1 MSPGKI
7 DIPLLITDLLLII
20 FSASVSRY
28 LFNDMDIIHHWP
40 SWQLQALYAIT
51 MFIVPWYMGYQYG
64 IISGYYKQAITI
76 ILLPILVL
84 TILAMDIYMFRILLS
99 VMGAMDKDKASFI
112 TGIVSIFIMIIGPVM
127 GIAGYSESK
136 KVLNENDASKGA
148 SSYTSWRDDLLM
160 ISSIKDLPVA
170 ALCIVIMMSVALMTW
185 LGSYVVVK
193 DHFILVLLVFIGS
206 VVVACGIFLY
216 FNWLR
221 FRLRK
226 TTFFNPVINLCAKFI
241 PLIIVALLAV
251 WVGIEL
257 SFIRDDL
264 GQSGKISA
272 ITLLW
277 ILLVTGILPYR
288 VIMLFNPPFKWI
300 NFFTGLIALTYFIIK
315 MIQLYTKL

>member
-20 FSASVSRY
+20 FSAFVSRY

-51 MFIVPWYMGYQYG
+51 MLIVPWYMGYQYG

-99 VMGAMDKDKASFI
+99 VMGTMDKDKASFI

-148 SSYTSWRDDLLM
+148 TSYTSWRDDLLM

-170 ALCIVIMMSVALMTW
+170 ALCIVIMMSVGLMTW
-185 LGSYVVVK
+185 LGSYE
-193 DHFILVLLVFIGS
+193 GS
-206 VVVACGIFLY
+206 FYPCSSCIHRICCCCL
-216 FNWLR
+216 WD
-221 FRLRK
+221 
-226 TTFFNPVINLCAKFI
+226 I
-241 PLIIVALLAV
+241 PL
-251 WVGIEL
+251 
-257 SFIRDDL
+257 F
-264 GQSGKISA
+264 
-272 ITLLW
+272 
-277 ILLVTGILPYR
+277 
-288 VIMLFNPPFKWI
+288 
-300 NFFTGLIALTYFIIK
+300 
-315 MIQLYTKL
+315 